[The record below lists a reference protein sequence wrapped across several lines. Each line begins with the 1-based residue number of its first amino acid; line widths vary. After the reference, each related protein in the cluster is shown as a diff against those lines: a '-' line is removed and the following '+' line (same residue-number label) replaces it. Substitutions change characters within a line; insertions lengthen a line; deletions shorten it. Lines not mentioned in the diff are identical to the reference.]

1 MDKEIFR
8 LPGHLISRSS
18 RLMLRFGEERFQ
30 QLGLAM
36 AQMPVLAALR
46 HGVPMT
52 QKELATLANIEQP
65 TMAQLLDRMERDGLI
80 VRTSNP
86 DDKRSSLV
94 LLTPLAL
101 EKLPAARGVLLAGN
115 QVALQGFSDSEVATL
130 CQLLRRV
137 IKNFDPNALGIDS
150 EPPNIEA
157 LRATPPD

>member
-1 MDKEIFR
+1 
-8 LPGHLISRSS
+8 
-18 RLMLRFGEERFQ
+18 
-30 QLGLAM
+30 
-36 AQMPVLAALR
+36 
-46 HGVPMT
+46 
-52 QKELATLANIEQP
+52 
-65 TMAQLLDRMERDGLI
+65 
-80 VRTSNP
+80 
-86 DDKRSSLV
+86 
-94 LLTPLAL
+94 L

>member
-8 LPGHLISRSS
+8 MPGHLISRSS

-30 QLGLAM
+30 QLGLSM

-46 HGVPMT
+46 NGVPMT

-94 LLTPLAL
+94 SLTPIAL
-101 EKLPAARGVLLAGN
+101 ERLPAAREVLLEGN
-115 QVALQGFSDSEVATL
+115 KLALQDFSEDEGELL
-130 CQLLRRV
+130 CQLLRRL
-137 IKNFDPNALGIDS
+137 IKNFDPNAIGIDP
-150 EPPNIEA
+150 EPPDCGAVPGNPTA
-157 LRATPPD
+157 